1 MTLEGRNIAFIG
13 GGHITEILI
22 HNFIKKQT
30 LHSQQVIVS
39 DPLKTRLEIL
49 ADRFDVSTTTRNIE
63 AVSEGEFIFINILPQ
78 VVPHVISELKD
89 DGLFDGKLIVTLA
102 AGISIERYHCLGDNI
117 PVVRILPNPPSQI
130 GQGVI
135 AIAYNDFVS
144 ADQKA
149 DVDKLFDSLG
159 LCIVLEERHI
169 NAVTAMTTPATV
181 FMFFQSL
188 IDAGVRAG
196 IDRVTC
202 TRIAYQ
208 TIVGSMEV
216 WHQRKV
222 PPSELMAEASTPGGI
237 SVECLHVLEKAAFR
251 AAISDAIRKGAER
264 AAHPRLP

>member
-1 MTLEGRNIAFIG
+1 MTLEERHIAFIG

-30 LHSQQVIVS
+30 LHPEQVIVS
-39 DPLKTRLEIL
+39 DPIKKRLDIL
-49 ADRFDVSTTTRNIE
+49 ADRFAVSTTTNNTV
-63 AVSEGEFIFINILPQ
+63 AVSKGEFIFINVLPQ
-78 VVPHVISELKD
+78 VVPHVTSELKA
-89 DGLFDGKLIVTLA
+89 DGLLEGKLIITLA
-102 AGISIERYHCLGDNI
+102 AGVSIERYHTLGDNV

-135 AIAYNDFVS
+135 AIAYNEFVS
-144 ADQKA
+144 AAQKE
-149 DVDKLFDSLG
+149 DVDKLFHSLG

-169 NAVTAMTTPATV
+169 NAVTAMTTPATI

-196 IDRVTC
+196 IDRDTC
-202 TRIAYQ
+202 TKIAYQ

-222 PPSELMAEASTPGGI
+222 SPSELMAEASTPGGI
-237 SVECLHVLEKAAFR
+237 SVECLHVLEKSAFR
-251 AAISDAIRKGAER
+251 AAISDAISKGAER
-264 AAHPRLP
+264 AAQFC